1 MDPRLAIVSEGAPA
15 RELALGAGRTRVVV
29 APADQFRLLVAEQ
42 DATGPALRALRVDNA
57 LVVTGLPEGR
67 ELELSNFFGAC
78 RPGRDCALEI
88 GPAGAPATVTLGN
101 ESAPIAAL
109 SDGSFLLLGSTTG
122 LATLPAAVVPAN
134 EPGGPSPWLT
144 GLVGLIGLGVA
155 AGAAGGGGGGDE
167 PTAVLGANA
176 TAPTPT
182 APAPTPPT
190 TPSTTPSA
198 PATPTT
204 PTATDTTAPTLSI
217 TDGTAAAVTNA
228 PTTFTFRFSEAV
240 SGFDASDV
248 RVTGGTAGALVA
260 AGDGRTWTMTVA
272 PAAGVQAGE
281 IGVQVAAGA
290 ARDAAGNA
298 SGLASATQ
306 SIDTAAPALSISD
319 GTAAATTNAPTT
331 FTFRF
336 GEAVSGFEAGDVRVT
351 GGQAGALVAA
361 GDGRTW
367 TMTVTPAA
375 GVAAGQIAVSVGAG
389 AALDAAG
396 NPSAPADAAQ
406 AYDTLAPGQRLSLFR
421 VVDDLA
427 PNTGTLVSG
436 ATTNDRTPTVTLTLD
451 AVLGASETL
460 TLVRNGATIRTL
472 GAGASTVTLAEPG
485 LAAATYAYT
494 ATLADAAGNTTTL
507 DLNGS
512 AAGTAFTIVVI

>member
-1 MDPRLAIVSEGAPA
+1 V
-15 RELALGAGRTRVVV
+15 LGAGRTRVIV

-42 DATGPALRALRVDNA
+42 DAAGPELRALRVDNA

-88 GPAGAPATVTLGN
+88 GPAGAPPAVTLGN

-182 APAPTPPT
+182 PATTT

-198 PATPTT
+198 PATPT
-204 PTATDTTAPTLSI
+204 PPPPPPATDTTAPTLSI
-217 TDGTAAAVTNA
+217 TDGTVAAVTNA

-248 RVTGGTAGALVA
+248 RVTGGTAGALVS

-272 PAAGVQAGE
+272 PA
-281 IGVQVAAGA
+281 
-290 ARDAAGNA
+290 
-298 SGLASATQ
+298 S
-306 SIDTAAPALSISD
+306 
-319 GTAAATTNAPTT
+319 
-331 FTFRF
+331 
-336 GEAVSGFEAGDVRVT
+336 
-351 GGQAGALVAA
+351 
-361 GDGRTW
+361 
-367 TMTVTPAA
+367 

-396 NPSAPADAAQ
+396 NASATASATQD
-406 AYDTLAPGQRLSLFR
+406 YDTLAPGQRLSLFR
-421 VVDDLA
+421 VTDDQP
-427 PNTGTLVSG
+427 PNIGTLSNG
-436 ATTNDRTPTVTLTLD
+436 GQTNDRTPIVTLTLD
-451 AVLGASETL
+451 TVLGSGETL
-460 TLVRNGATIRTL
+460 TLVRNGIAIRTL
-472 GAGASTVTLAEPG
+472 GAGNSLPPVDDSIP
-485 LAAATYAYT
+485 ATGSFAYT
-494 ATLADAAGNTTTL
+494 ATIADAAGNTTTL
-507 DLNGS
+507 DLNGG
-512 AAGTAFTIVVI
+512 ATGTAFTIVVI